1 MSEPFLKAN
10 DRPLTLEAAKL
21 HAVLVEVDRFVAEV
35 RSLPDAIRGDLDRQ
49 EAAIA
54 ALHALLGEM
63 KEHNAETGEQYSL
76 LLQSARSVVH
86 TIAEE
91 ALADSITK
99 KIVSDIYAE
108 LTPQLKEE
116 VNKESERNSAASA
129 ALAKELMSAATGA
142 IRENAAVIAD
152 AVAGKPPLPPVPPED
167 AEFMEKAKGQTIRC
181 LAKAKRFMVSANL
194 ALVWFTCCI
203 VVNAAAHVLKLS
215 SSQCPVSFAEPAHL
229 PQHLRAPLLAN
240 PVRTLH
246 AHLASNR

>member
-167 AEFMEKAKGQTIRC
+167 YDF
-181 LAKAKRFMVSANL
+181 
-194 ALVWFTCCI
+194 
-203 VVNAAAHVLKLS
+203 AAALCATAAAALGPES
-215 SSQCPVSFAEPAHL
+215 PTARCAI
-229 PQHLRAPLLAN
+229 RAPSDAGTRRSCVSWC
-240 PVRTLH
+240 VRS
-246 AHLASNR
+246 AP